1 MQYNTAPPVIFMCV
15 IGTFVLIGITYG
27 ARGLKLRTM
36 TRPSA
41 WTVAP
46 RTGCVIRMLERTKY
60 GLWRACD
67 KLHLVEDP
75 RPEYLSCLFAKMLIP
90 FYAISCGD
98 RLKIGNTHIGTRT
111 QRGDLHIQIGM
122 LHVKFTAVNQSLT

>member
-1 MQYNTAPPVIFMCV
+1 
-15 IGTFVLIGITYG
+15 
-27 ARGLKLRTM
+27 
-36 TRPSA
+36 
-41 WTVAP
+41 
-46 RTGCVIRMLERTKY
+46 MLERTKY

-67 KLHLVEDP
+67 QLHLVEDP

>member
-1 MQYNTAPPVIFMCV
+1 MICPLIPSSSASRAPH
-15 IGTFVLIGITYG
+15 G
-27 ARGLKLRTM
+27 ARGLKPMPQGNRWAAAG
-36 TRPSA
+36 R
-41 WTVAP
+41 AP
-46 RTGCVIRMLERTKY
+46 HGGVIRMLERTKY

-98 RLKIGNTHIGTRT
+98 LLKIGNTHIGTRT

-122 LHVKFTAVNQSLT
+122 LHIKFTAVNQSFT